1 MGVCEPFTRTAK
13 LQKYTFVMILTFR
26 DLTSKSA
33 LGLTRS
39 NPNRTSAAF
48 SRHLLRYTQ
57 TSVFGIPPRQTLR
70 CALISVGSFFLSDLP
85 LTPCAWPTYFLIF
98 PFFLGRVMLAN
109 CISHY
114 SGSGCRPS
122 MIAWHT
128 QSLSPSLSLFM
139 THTHALARTNTHR
152 STRTKTLAPSTW
164 MCCAMSSQLSNK

>member
-1 MGVCEPFTRTAK
+1 
-13 LQKYTFVMILTFR
+13 MILTFP

-33 LGLTRS
+33 LGMTWS
-39 NPNRTSAAF
+39 NRNRTSAAF
-48 SRHLLRYTQ
+48 SRHLPRYTQ
-57 TSVFGIPPRQTLR
+57 TSVFGIPPKQTLR

-109 CISHY
+109 CFSHY

-122 MIAWHT
+122 MIAWQT

-139 THTHALARTNTHR
+139 THTHARAHKHTQKYTHLNTCSIYVNELRDIISVIQQINHQTNWHI
-152 STRTKTLAPSTW
+152 SHKGGCL
-164 MCCAMSSQLSNK
+164 